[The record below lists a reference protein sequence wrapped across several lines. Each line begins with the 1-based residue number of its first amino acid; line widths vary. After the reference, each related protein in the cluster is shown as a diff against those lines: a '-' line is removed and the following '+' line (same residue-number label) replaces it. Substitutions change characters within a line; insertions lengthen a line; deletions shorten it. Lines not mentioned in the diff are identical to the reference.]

1 MNTAQKGFTLIE
13 LMIVVAI
20 IGILAAIAIPAYQNY
35 AKRSSETACL
45 AEVKGLTSQQFVRIN
60 DPQGGAP
67 MTKAELEGYASACS
81 ALEYIAAGTE
91 VPQVDGNGAPV
102 MGGDG
107 KQVVDIITKGS
118 MAGTIKNPQDP
129 AKNKAVCEIGEV
141 LECSISAGPSA

>member
-1 MNTAQKGFTLIE
+1 MNAQKGFTLIE

-35 AKRSSETACL
+35 AKRSSGTACL

-67 MTKAELEGYASACS
+67 MSAEELEGYASAC
-81 ALEYIAAGTE
+81 ADLEYIAAGTE
-91 VPQVDGNGAPV
+91 VPQLDADGNAV
-102 MGGDG
+102 TDENGDA
-107 KQVVDIITKGS
+107 VVDIITTGS
-118 MAGTIKNPQDP
+118 MSGTIKNPEDP
-129 AKNKAVCEIGEV
+129 EKNKAVCEIGEV

>member
-1 MNTAQKGFTLIE
+1 MNTQKGFTLIE

-35 AKRSSETACL
+35 AKRSSGTACL

-67 MTKAELEGYASACS
+67 MDADELEGYASAC
-81 ALEYIAAGTE
+81 ADLEYIAAGTE
-91 VPQVDGNGAPV
+91 VPILDEDGADTGEVNT
-102 MGGDG
+102 
-107 KQVVDIITKGS
+107 ITTGS
-118 MAGTIKNPQDP
+118 MSGTIKNPEDP

-141 LECSISAGPSA
+141 LECAISAGPSA